1 MTSIERMSRCD
12 VFPPHLR
19 NSIRPLG
26 SVPGITRRAALRLCR
41 TYRLTVLADVIDA
54 DGRVDLVL
62 INDDGDQ
69 ELKDAVS
76 KALLALLAT
85 ATKVKSEHSVK

>member
-1 MTSIERMSRCD
+1 MSRCD

-41 TYRLTVLADVIDA
+41 SYRLTDLADVIDA
-54 DGRVDLVL
+54 EGRVALAL
-62 INDDGDQ
+62 IDDDGDQ
-69 ELKDAVS
+69 ELKEAVS
-76 KALLALLAT
+76 KALLAHLASVSMVRSEDNV
-85 ATKVKSEHSVK
+85 KVQQ

>member
-1 MTSIERMSRCD
+1 MSRCD

-26 SVPGITRRAALRLCR
+26 SVPGVTRRAALRLCR
-41 TYRLTVLADVIDA
+41 TYKFTVLADVIDA
-54 DGRVDLVL
+54 DGRVDLAL

-85 ATKVKSEHSVK
+85 VTKVKSEQSVINENNL